1 MEVSCFCAYAPLYL
15 NKWGSG
21 SKSAHIL
28 NLRTR

>member
-1 MEVSCFCAYAPLYL
+1 MCLCTILSKYA
-15 NKWGSG
+15 GSG